1 VSAQFRILSGSRA
14 GESEQFTKSVI
25 AIGRHPLCDL
35 RFNAQRDLDVSA
47 RHAEIR
53 VVNDQYV
60 LHDTASRNGT
70 FVNGSRIAGPTV
82 LKPGD
87 VISLGELGPRLEF
100 TPLQGQPMGL
110 PLRGADAAE
119 GQPMGQPHGLPPAGA
134 LGRPGTTE
142 RIAAAVDE
150 RTRGLRRA
158 VTLLTAVLVAAL
170 LGAWWLGQ
178 RGARTHAEDL
188 LVLSRTND
196 SMARAYGARVSSL
209 SGKVAGLDS
218 SLTAAK
224 TDADAMRHQLAEA
237 TRPASSDSLERALR
251 ALESRRH
258 AMLNAAEVDY
268 ASIASHNGGAVV
280 LIAVQWPDGK
290 AFSGSGFCV
299 QSGGAIITNRHLM
312 RRDGTD
318 GPARIAVIFSD
329 TKRWLPA
336 HLVRVDS
343 AADLAAI
350 QLDTD
355 GRYPVV
361 SGLVQRTDTIPV
373 GRSVAI
379 IGYPLG
385 TDTPMEGSGM
395 HITARSSLSAGTVSK
410 NLATVLQ
417 VDAYAG
423 EGSSGSPVFDAKGH
437 VIGVVYGAARESQ
450 GRIVYAVP
458 GSAVA
463 AFLTH

>member
-1 VSAQFRILSGSRA
+1 MSAGFRILSGSRA
-14 GESEQFTKSVI
+14 GASEQFTKSVI

-35 RFNAQRDLDVSA
+35 RFDAQRDLDVSA

-53 VVNDQYV
+53 VVNDEYV

-70 FVNGSRIAGPTV
+70 FVNGSRISGPTA
-82 LKPGD
+82 LKSGD

-100 TPLQGQPMGL
+100 TPLQGQPL
-110 PLRGADAAE
+110 
-119 GQPMGQPHGLPPAGA
+119 GQPVGQSSGQPPAPPA
-134 LGRPGTTE
+134 RSGTTE

-158 VTLLTAVLVAAL
+158 VTALTIILVAAL

-196 SMARAYGARVSSL
+196 SLARVYGQRVASL

-218 SLTAAK
+218 SLAAAK
-224 TDADAMRHQLAEA
+224 VDADAMRHQLADA
-237 TRPASSDSLERALR
+237 THPASSDSLERALR

-258 AMLNAAEVDY
+258 AMLTAAEVDY
-268 ASIASHNGGAVV
+268 ASIASRNGAAIV
-280 LIAVQWPDGK
+280 LIAVQWPDGQ

-299 QSGGAIITNRHLM
+299 QSGGAILTNRHLV
-312 RRDGTD
+312 RRNGTD
-318 GPARIAVIFSD
+318 GPTRIAVIFSD
-329 TKRWLPA
+329 TKQWLPA

-343 AADLAAI
+343 TADLAEI
-350 QLDTD
+350 HLDAD
-355 GRYPVV
+355 GHYPIV
-361 SGLVQRTDTIPV
+361 SGLVQHTDTIPV

-410 NLATVLQ
+410 NLRTVLQ

-437 VIGVVYGAARESQ
+437 VIGVVYGAARDSQ

-463 AFLTH
+463 AFLAL

>member
-1 VSAQFRILSGSRA
+1 MSAQFRILSGSRA
-14 GESEQFTKSVI
+14 GEREQFTKSII

-35 RFNAQRDLDVSA
+35 RFDAQRDLDVSA

-60 LHDTASRNGT
+60 LHDTTSRNGT
-70 FVNGSRIAGPTV
+70 FVNGSRITGATI

-87 VISLGELGPRLEF
+87 VISLGELGPRVEF
-100 TPLQGQPMGL
+100 TPLQGQPMGQ
-110 PLRGADAAE
+110 PLLGADAAK
-119 GQPMGQPHGLPPAGA
+119 GQPMGQPHGPP
-134 LGRPGTTE
+134 RPGTTE

-158 VTLLTAVLVAAL
+158 VTLLTAILVAAL
-170 LGAWWLGQ
+170 LGAWWLSQ

-188 LVLSRTND
+188 LMLSRTND
-196 SMARAYGARVSSL
+196 SLARAYGARVASL
-209 SGKVAGLDS
+209 SGEVAGLDS

-224 TDADAMRHQLAEA
+224 TDADAMRHQLADA
-237 TRPASSDSLERALR
+237 THPASSDSIERALR

-258 AMLNAAEVDY
+258 AMLTATEVDY
-268 ASIASHNGGAVV
+268 ASIASRNGGAVV
-280 LIAVQWPDGK
+280 LIAVQWPDGA

-312 RRDGTD
+312 HRNGMD
-318 GPARIAVIFSD
+318 GPTRIAVIFSD
-329 TKRWLPA
+329 TKQWLPA

-350 QLDTD
+350 QLDVA
-355 GRYPVV
+355 GHYPVV

-385 TDTPMEGSGM
+385 TDTPMEGSGT

-410 NLATVLQ
+410 NLATVVQ

-463 AFLTH
+463 AFLTR

>member
-1 VSAQFRILSGSRA
+1 
-14 GESEQFTKSVI
+14 
-25 AIGRHPLCDL
+25 
-35 RFNAQRDLDVSA
+35 
-47 RHAEIR
+47 
-53 VVNDQYV
+53 
-60 LHDTASRNGT
+60 
-70 FVNGSRIAGPTV
+70 
-82 LKPGD
+82 
-87 VISLGELGPRLEF
+87 
-100 TPLQGQPMGL
+100 
-110 PLRGADAAE
+110 
-119 GQPMGQPHGLPPAGA
+119 MGQPHGLPPA
-134 LGRPGTTE
+134 RPRTTE

-158 VTLLTAVLVAAL
+158 VTALTLILVAAL
-170 LGAWWLGQ
+170 LAAWWVGQ

-188 LVLSRTND
+188 LMLSRTND
-196 SMARAYGARVSSL
+196 SLARAYGQRVESL
-209 SGKVAGLDS
+209 SGRVAGLDS
-218 SLTAAK
+218 SLATAK
-224 TDADAMRHQLAEA
+224 VDADAMRHQLADA

-258 AMLNAAEVDY
+258 AMLTAAQVDY
-268 ASIASHNGGAVV
+268 ASIASHNGAAVV

-299 QSGGAIITNRHLM
+299 QSGGTIITNRHLM
-312 RRDGTD
+312 RRDGND
-318 GPARIAVIFSD
+318 GPTRIAVIFSD
-329 TKRWLPA
+329 TKQWLPA
-336 HLVRVDS
+336 HLVRVDG
-343 AADLAAI
+343 AADLAEI
-350 QLDTD
+350 QLDGD
-355 GRYPVV
+355 GHYPIV

-379 IGYPLG
+379 MGYPLG

-450 GRIVYAVP
+450 GRLVYA
-458 GSAVA
+458 
-463 AFLTH
+463 